1 LSTVLLRWFLLVLL
15 TASFFVVAN
24 AQAENAIIS
33 VHLNG
38 APEEKTETL
47 LSGLSIVQQQASSR
61 LSAKRIQRLHEQAA
75 DELSQML
82 AVYGYY
88 NATITSKLEQTDDKW
103 LASYQLNLGEPVK
116 IENVTVTIEGEALQD
131 KRFKTFLSG
140 FPLKTGDVFNH
151 ESYESAKK
159 SLLRLA
165 AERGYFDGELTE
177 HKVEINL
184 AKNSADIQLAYRS
197 GARYVFSDI
206 DFPSTVV
213 SNDLLLRLTP
223 IKQGA
228 PYLASNVLKLRSNLT
243 NSGYFKA
250 VSVTALID
258 ERRDGEVK
266 LDITL
271 EPEAKYR
278 YSAGLGFG
286 TDSGARASLGWE
298 NRYVNNRGH
307 RFSAGAKFSQIGNSM
322 STDYQMPFWSPSISD
337 VGFNAEFKNK
347 DTDSSQSRS
356 FAMGSYYKTER
367 WGWNETGAIK
377 LLNENFDVSQDD
389 NTSVLLI
396 PSIAWSRTWA
406 DDTIYTRQ
414 GGRLSL
420 SLSGASESILS
431 DTTFA
436 QIVLRGKYIQSITEN
451 GRFITRGALGATE
464 VTDFTKL
471 PSSLRFFAGG
481 DSSIRGF
488 DFESLGPKG
497 DDGQVNGGRYLAVGS
512 VEYEYM
518 LKGNWG
524 VAVFSDFGNAIDTWH
539 DPIEYSAG
547 VGIRWRSPIGLI
559 RFDVAKGLSDPGGSI
574 GFHVV
579 IGPDL

>member
-1 LSTVLLRWFLLVLL
+1 MSTVLLRWFLLVLL

-298 NRYVNNRGH
+298 NRYVNNQGH

>member
-1 LSTVLLRWFLLVLL
+1 
-15 TASFFVVAN
+15 VVAN

>member
-1 LSTVLLRWFLLVLL
+1 MSTVLLRWFLLVLL